1 MKPRL
6 YLTTLLLLLGQIC
19 LGQKVPTISNIDF
32 SLIGNKLVI
41 KYNIDNS
48 RYNDKYNIKVEIF
61 KASGEKINAISF
73 TGDLEQVQS
82 IEDNEIIWDIER
94 DNIELDDDIYVVIS
108 GEVLS
113 EKDVDAIVETPRII
127 TTPVTDAKGRIQPVS
142 RTACFFKS
150 LVYPGWGTSGITL
163 KKAHLVKGIM
173 GYGAI
178 FGSAYM
184 AYLSK
189 DSYIVYRNSPDPYVR
204 QNAYERAQDRNT
216 ASVIFAG
223 VAATIW
229 SVDLITVLSVKNK
242 TIGEPFAGINLNIG
256 YSMAFN
262 EAQQFT
268 CTIRF

>member
-142 RTACFFKS
+142 RADCFFKS
-150 LVYPGWGTSGITL
+150 LVYPGWGTSSITL
-163 KKAHLVKGIM
+163 KKAHLLKGIL

-184 AYLSK
+184 AYLIK
-189 DSYIVYRNSPDPYVR
+189 EYDRILRKEGWHPDVFEMAQDSY
-204 QNAYERAQDRNT
+204 T

-223 VAATIW
+223 LAATIW

-242 TIGEPFAGINLNIG
+242 TIGEPFAGISLNIG

>member
-127 TTPVTDAKGRIQPVS
+127 TTPVTDAKVRIQPVS
-142 RTACFFKS
+142 RADCFFKS
-150 LVYPGWGTSGITL
+150 LVYPGWGTSSITL
-163 KKAHLVKGIM
+163 KKAHLVKGIL

-184 AYLSK
+184 AFLIK
-189 DSYIVYRNSPDPYVR
+189 EDDRILR
-204 QNAYERAQDRNT
+204 ERWEPVVFESAQDRYT

-242 TIGEPFAGINLNIG
+242 TIGEPFAGISLNVG

-262 EAQQFT
+262 ETQQFT